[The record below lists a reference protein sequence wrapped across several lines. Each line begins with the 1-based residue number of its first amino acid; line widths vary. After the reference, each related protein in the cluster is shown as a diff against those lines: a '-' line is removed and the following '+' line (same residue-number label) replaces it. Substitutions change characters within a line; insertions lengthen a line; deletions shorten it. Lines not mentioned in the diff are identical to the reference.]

1 MDTQDDDI
9 AIATADESEEPEE
22 SGNPV
27 KHAGLEKDSGD
38 DEVQF
43 EEPMASPAVTDES
56 GFAGDASSAE
66 PMDIDEAMN
75 QAGIEKPPHDRD
87 ND

>member
-9 AIATADESEEPEE
+9 TIATADENEEPEE
-22 SGNPV
+22 SGNPIPHIGV
-27 KHAGLEKDSGD
+27 EKDSSD
-38 DEVQF
+38 QEAPF
-43 EEPMASPAVTDES
+43 EEPVASPAVADES

-75 QAGIEKPPHDRD
+75 QAGIEPLHDRD